1 MFSTLPMVI
10 KKRKTSPTLHSL
22 SSFVH
27 DQKKKITML
36 NKYVQQN
43 ISDDKLL
50 SDLLMIEQQK
60 STIGQR
66 IADKVASFG
75 GSWAFIISF
84 AVFMAIWMLLNT
96 FVLGE
101 YGRDSYPF
109 VLLNLC
115 LSTIA
120 ALQAPVILMS
130 QNRHSQIENK
140 KAEHDYMI
148 NLKAELQIKHLH
160 DKIDL
165 MITEEMKKL
174 FTVQAQQL
182 TILKEIEKHY
192 KKNATINMKSE

>member
-1 MFSTLPMVI
+1 MNS
-10 KKRKTSPTLHSL
+10 KTYRDL

-27 DQKKKITML
+27 HQQHKIDLL
-36 NKYVQQN
+36 NEYVREN
-43 ISDDKLL
+43 ITDDKLL
-50 SDLLMIEQQK
+50 SELLMIEHQK
-60 STIGQR
+60 VNLGQR
-66 IADKVASFG
+66 VADKVASFG

-84 AVFMAIWMLLNT
+84 GLFMALWMLLNSII
-96 FVLGE
+96 LKDHGW
-101 YGRDSYPF
+101 DSYPF

-130 QNRHSQIENK
+130 QNRRAEIETK

-148 NLKAELQIKHLH
+148 NLKAEMQIKHLH

-165 MITEEMKKL
+165 IIIEEMKKL

-192 KKNATINMKSE
+192 KKDMSG